1 MRTIVPLLLALVG
14 MSLTS
19 TYADAGA
26 WCATYRRG
34 VSNCGYSSFEQ
45 CWATV
50 LGLGGFCR
58 PNPFPG
64 TAYGRLAE
72 ALSAQLLA
80 KSHAPQRAHDPT
92 IRPLC
97 KMALWSPDQARGDAH
112 GMELKRSRNRLRIF
126 AGASRHSWSA
136 DVERSS
142 TADPDCGW
150 RYRGRG
156 GGACA

>member
-1 MRTIVPLLLALVG
+1 MPTPVRGARPTDGASQIAAIRR
-14 MSLTS
+14 SS
-19 TYADAGA
+19 NAGPPFSA
-26 WCATYRRG
+26 WGILPAKSIPRNGLRDGRRRLE
-34 VSNCGYSSFEQ
+34 Y
-45 CWATV
+45 
-50 LGLGGFCR
+50 
-58 PNPFPG
+58 P
-64 TAYGRLAE
+64 RLAE

-136 DVERSS
+136 DV
-142 TADPDCGW
+142 
-150 RYRGRG
+150 
-156 GGACA
+156 